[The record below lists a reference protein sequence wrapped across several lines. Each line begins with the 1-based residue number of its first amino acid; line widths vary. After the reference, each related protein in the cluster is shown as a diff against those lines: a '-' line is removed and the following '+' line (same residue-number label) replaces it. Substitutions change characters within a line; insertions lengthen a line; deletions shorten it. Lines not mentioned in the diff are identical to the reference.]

1 VAAMLPAKKQRYAS
15 TITAMNP
22 DEKTVT
28 LKDGHKIQYNKL
40 LTTIPLGMYMYVFVY
55 VELLTIH
62 FKHMYTPYLHVS

>member
-40 LTTIPLGMYMYVFVY
+40 LTTIPLDITLKWLDQPALGAR
-55 VELLTIH
+55 LTYSSTHIIGLGH
-62 FKHMYTPYLHVS
+62 